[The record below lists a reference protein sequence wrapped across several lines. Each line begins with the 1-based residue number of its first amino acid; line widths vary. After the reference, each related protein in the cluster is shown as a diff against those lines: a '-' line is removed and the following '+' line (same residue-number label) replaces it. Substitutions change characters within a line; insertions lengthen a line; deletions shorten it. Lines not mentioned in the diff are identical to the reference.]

1 MVLYFTRPATI
12 NPMCPGTVFLRSI
25 PKNHNFSSDS
35 AVRNRG
41 FLWEKGTLAKQTSR
55 KSPFTTINQ
64 QANCWCWT
72 FQTSFWARW
81 GHCGCKRDDFKKV
94 SQTICLSSQDEAVV
108 FRLESPKKNGKNRP
122 WEKKQKDK
130 RLGKRFCFNPG
141 KAFFQ
146 PQGFFSLKDCL
157 DWTKRVTFT
166 LGPARPASNIVN
178 MRSAWCWLCRKGLD
192 MITHEPEGSSR

>member
-1 MVLYFTRPATI
+1 MIPPSET
-12 NPMCPGTVFLRSI
+12 GVFFGKKVPWLNKLVESLLLQQSI
-25 PKNHNFSSDS
+25 S
-35 AVRNRG
+35 
-41 FLWEKGTLAKQTSR
+41 KQTADVELSR
-55 KSPFTTINQ
+55 LHFGQGEVIVDVKGMIS
-64 QANCWCWT
+64 
-72 FQTSFWARW
+72 
-81 GHCGCKRDDFKKV
+81 KRFPKPYACHLKMKLLF
-94 SQTICLSSQDEAVV
+94 SGLNP
-108 FRLESPKKNGKNRP
+108 PKKNGKNRP

-178 MRSAWCWLCRKGLD
+178 MRSAWC
-192 MITHEPEGSSR
+192 